1 MDNTEKEIA
10 VLEDLEKMSSVPSV
24 AADNA
29 RLSSSPVQDV
39 EKSLGSFTRHTF
51 DIIKEEYD
59 FQRCIEEDIKK
70 RLQLDPKEG
79 GFTAKEVIAL
89 LTNNSVNLNDRI
101 SKVLGPTFQLMTE
114 EVKAEINA
122 RNNLEREKQS
132 QVNIAI
138 GGSAPE
144 DIKRLNETVGSNKDE
159 AQAIMQGMFQMM
171 NLMSQMGVKTSAEQ
185 LADSQQKQNI
195 TN

>member
-122 RNNLEREKQS
+122 RNNLEREKQA

-138 GGSAPE
+138 GGNAPE